1 LDKIAV
7 ISDIHGNIPALSS
20 VLKDI
25 SLRNVDRIFCLGDLV
40 GKGPESKEAIDIV
53 RSSCDFVLKGNW
65 DELITREDVNDVVRW
80 HQNQLS
86 QEDIEYLRSLPFSID
101 FYMSG
106 RRLRLFHASP
116 FSVWIR
122 VQPWDS
128 IEKRLSMFE
137 NSVETGL
144 GTKEPDVVGYGD
156 VHNAFIQHLSG
167 KTLFNA
173 GSVGNPLDLPEA
185 SYCILEGTFNSE
197 KRAPFSIQHI
207 RVPYDIDLA
216 IQLARKKEMPE
227 LKEYIQELTTS
238 RYRGLEKA

>member
-1 LDKIAV
+1 MDKIAV
-7 ISDIHGNIPALSS
+7 ISDIHGNILALSS

-128 IEKRLSMFE
+128 IEKDCPCLKTALKPVWERRSRMLSDTVMFIMPLYSIYPVKRFLMQAV
-137 NSVETGL
+137 SVIRWTCPKHPTAFWKARSTRRKGL
-144 GTKEPDVVGYGD
+144 LFRFSTYVF
-156 VHNAFIQHLSG
+156 HMIL
-167 KTLFNA
+167 TLPFN
-173 GSVGNPLDLPEA
+173 
-185 SYCILEGTFNSE
+185 
-197 KRAPFSIQHI
+197 
-207 RVPYDIDLA
+207 
-216 IQLARKKEMPE
+216 
-227 LKEYIQELTTS
+227 
-238 RYRGLEKA
+238 